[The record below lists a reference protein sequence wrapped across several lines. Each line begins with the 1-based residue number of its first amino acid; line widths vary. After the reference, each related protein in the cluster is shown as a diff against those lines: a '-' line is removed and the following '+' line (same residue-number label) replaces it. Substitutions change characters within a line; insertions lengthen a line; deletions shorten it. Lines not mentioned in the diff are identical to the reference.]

1 MSSRGF
7 TLMEIVVTLVL
18 LSILAAFALPAT
30 SSWRENAQKK
40 EVAREVVSILR
51 RARSLA
57 LQNNQ
62 NTTVTIDLSN
72 KQYLLAGA
80 GSAFPKGLKVEAR
93 NSGAWKVTGNVSI
106 TFRPQG
112 TASDTIFVR
121 INGDDDLVAKVESV
135 ATGLARL

>member
-1 MSSRGF
+1 MNNRGF
-7 TLMEIVVTLVL
+7 TLMEVVVTIAL
-18 LSILAAFALPAT
+18 LSILAAISLPVT

-40 EVAREVVSILR
+40 EVAREVVSLLR

-62 NTTVTIDLSN
+62 NTQVTIDLSN
-72 KQYLLAGA
+72 RQYLLAGV

-93 NSGAWKVTGNVSI
+93 NSGTWKVTGNINI

-112 TASDTIFVR
+112 TATDTIFVR
-121 INGDDDLVAKVESV
+121 INGDDDLVVKVESR